1 DEVSPDLE
9 TALRFAR
16 ELGLGWVEI
25 RSLGGQYATDLSLE
39 DIREARARIDS
50 FGIKVSV
57 LDTVLHRCA
66 IPGTRL
72 RKPTRDD
79 RPYAEQGALL
89 DRAIERSQILGTRFI
104 RVFSFWRVEEPE
116 TAFDAVVEH
125 LHRAVERASRAE
137 GVLLLE
143 NVEGANVQ
151 TSAEAAKVLA
161 AIPSPNF
168 AQVWDP

>member
-1 DEVSPDLE
+1 HDEQAAAGASPIAARLGVTTDEVSPDLE

-57 LDTVLHRCA
+57 LDTVLHRYA

-79 RPYAEQGALL
+79 L
-89 DRAIERSQILGTRFI
+89 
-104 RVFSFWRVEEPE
+104 
-116 TAFDAVVEH
+116 
-125 LHRAVERASRAE
+125 
-137 GVLLLE
+137 
-143 NVEGANVQ
+143 
-151 TSAEAAKVLA
+151 
-161 AIPSPNF
+161 
-168 AQVWDP
+168 